1 MAKKKKVKKRGSY
14 KRRSGGGLKLKK
26 GTIYTVSAVSLV
38 FAAIACVVSYTRSGS
53 ALMQLNDSLV
63 SFFGFFSFL
72 IPIVCVLVAL
82 FILQMKNSLS
92 RPNISIGFIVFTI
105 SILGLFQS
113 GMVGH
118 DLFYYLSSIIGPILT
133 VLLFALGAFIGF
145 VVCMNL
151 SFTEIG
157 MYVCSSVKGA
167 GSGVG
172 KAAVPLLKTKDKF
185 ATDMQPMKIKG
196 IDDGPSDVKISEAK
210 LEVAAPAKSAAP
222 TMATPPMSKK
232 GVLPEEMILNKP
244 LEMGMWEYPPFSL
257 LTENKEKKRDTGDV
271 KRIAGT
277 IERTLQSFGI
287 KAQVAEI
294 NVGPSVTQ
302 YAIRIPEGTKL
313 TKITTLANDMAL
325 ATEAPGGQIR
335 IEAPIPGRNL
345 VGIEIPNTSLEFVGL
360 RAMLETKKMQE
371 TKSKL
376 AVPLGLNVS
385 GDPVVA
391 DISKM
396 PHVLIAGTTGSGKS
410 VMVNAFISSILFR
423 ASPSEVKFIMI
434 DPKRVELTGYNDI
447 PHLLSPV
454 IVEAD
459 QSVSA
464 LKWALKEMDK
474 RYTKFAEA
482 GVKNLDSYNELA
494 GFQAIPYIIIVMDE
508 LADLMALAPVEVED
522 SIARLAQMARATGI
536 HLVLAT
542 QRPSVD
548 VITGLIKANIPCRIA
563 FNVSSGID
571 SKVIIDSPGAEKLLG
586 KGDMLYVPPD
596 QARPTRIQGTFVS
609 DQDVKRLTNFIKS
622 KGIPVEYTQEVIQQ
636 AVNIKGRG
644 GITTVG
650 GDEGRDDLFE
660 QAVRMISQHDRAS
673 ASLIQ
678 RRLQVG
684 FNRAA
689 RLLEQLEEAG
699 VVGPADG
706 SKPRDVLVR
715 NADEFLSGPAT
726 EDINNQ

>member
-1 MAKKKKVKKRGSY
+1 MAKKKKVVKKRGSY
-14 KRRSGGGLKLKK
+14 KKRGKGLQLKK
-26 GTIYTVSAVSLV
+26 GTIYTISAIALV
-38 FAAIACVVSYTRSGS
+38 FLSIACAFSYTRSGS
-53 ALMQLNDSLV
+53 ALTSLNDKLV
-63 SFFGFFSFL
+63 SLFGFFSFL
-72 IPIVCVLVAL
+72 IPVLCVLLAL

-92 RPNISIGFIVFTI
+92 RPNISIGFIVFTV

-118 DLFYYLSSIIGPILT
+118 DLFFYINNFIGPILT
-133 VLLFALGAFIGF
+133 LLLFALGAFIGF

-157 MYVCSSVKGA
+157 MFIFSSVKGA
-167 GSGVG
+167 GTGVG
-172 KAAVPLLKTKDKF
+172 KGVVPLLKTKDKF

-196 IDDGPSDVKISEAK
+196 LENEEVKISNAK
-210 LEVAAPAKSAAP
+210 VEKVEMPARSAAP
-222 TMATPPMSKK
+222 MMPPPMPKK
-232 GVLPEEMILNKP
+232 GALPEEMILNKP

-257 LTENKEKKRDTGDV
+257 LAENKEKKRDTGDI
-271 KRIAGT
+271 KKIAAT
-277 IERTLQSFGI
+277 IEDTLQSFGV

-302 YAIRIPEGTKL
+302 YAIRIPLGTKL
-313 TKITTLANDMAL
+313 TRITTLSNDLAL
-325 ATEAPGGQIR
+325 NTEAPGGQIR

-345 VGIEIPNTSLEFVGL
+345 VGIEIPNKSLEFVSL
-360 RAMLETKKMQE
+360 RTMLESKKMQE

-385 GDPVVA
+385 GEPVVA

-494 GFQAIPYIIIVMDE
+494 GFQAIPYIVIVMDE

-571 SKVIIDSPGAEKLLG
+571 SKVIIDGPGAEKLLG

-596 QARPTRIQGTFVS
+596 QAKPARIQGTFVA

-622 KGIPVEYTQEVIQQ
+622 KGIPVEYTSEVIEQ

-644 GITTVG
+644 GMVTTAGG
-650 GDEGRDDLFE
+650 GDGGHDELFE

-673 ASLIQ
+673 ASLLQ
-678 RRLQVG
+678 RRLQIG

-715 NADEFLSGPAT
+715 NADEFLNGPAQPQ
-726 EDINNQ
+726 EL

>member
-1 MAKKKKVKKRGSY
+1 MPKKRKAKKRGSY
-14 KRRSGGGLKLKK
+14 KRRSGFKLKK
-26 GTIYTVSAVSLV
+26 GTIYTLSAVSLV
-38 FAAIACVVSYTRSGS
+38 FAAIACALSYTKSGS
-53 ALMQLNDSLV
+53 ALVSLNNFLID
-63 SFFGFFSFL
+63 FFGFFSFL
-72 IPIVCVLVAL
+72 IPIVFILVAL
-82 FILQMKNSLS
+82 YMLKMKNSLS

-118 DLFYYLSSIIGPILT
+118 DLNFYLSSLTGNQLLAILI
-133 VLLFALGAFIGF
+133 FALGAFIGF

-157 MYVCSSVKGA
+157 TYIFNVIKDI
-167 GSGVG
+167 GVG
-172 KAAVPLLKTKDKF
+172 AVKAFVPLLKTKDKF
-185 ATDMQPMKIKG
+185 ATEMQQMKIKG
-196 IDDGPSDVKISEAK
+196 LDDENEVKISEAK
-210 LEVAAPAKSAAP
+210 IETSPTPVKSAAP
-222 TMATPPMSKK
+222 QNPPPIKK
-232 GVLPEEMILNKP
+232 GDLPEEMILNKP

-257 LTENKEKKRDTGDV
+257 LTENKDKKKDQSDV
-271 KRIAGT
+271 KRIAGI
-277 IERTLQSFGI
+277 IENTLQSFGV
-287 KAQVAEI
+287 KAQVVEI

-302 YAIRIPEGTKL
+302 YAIKIPLGTKL
-313 TKITTLANDMAL
+313 SRITTLSNDLAL

-335 IEAPIPGRNL
+335 IEAPIPGRSL
-345 VGIEIPNTSLEFVGL
+345 VGIEIPNKSLEFVGL
-360 RAMLETKKMQE
+360 RRMLESKKMQE

-385 GDPVVA
+385 GEPVIA
-391 DISKM
+391 DIARM

-410 VMVNAFISSILFR
+410 VMVNAIIASILFR
-423 ASPSEVKFIMI
+423 SSPSEVKFIMI

-459 QSVSA
+459 KSVSA

-474 RYTKFAEA
+474 RYSKFAEV
-482 GVKNLDSYNELA
+482 GVKNIDGYNELS
-494 GFQAIPYIIIVMDE
+494 GFQAIPYIVIVMDE

-571 SKVIIDSPGAEKLLG
+571 SKVIIDGPGAEKLLG
-586 KGDMLYVPPD
+586 RGDMLYVPPD
-596 QARPTRIQGTFVS
+596 QAKPTRIQGTFVS

-622 KGIPVEYTQEVIQQ
+622 KGIPVEYTQEVTEQ
-636 AVNIKGRG
+636 AVNIRGRG
-644 GITTVG
+644 GSFDANSG
-650 GDEGRDDLFE
+650 GNERDELFE
-660 QAVRMISQHDRAS
+660 QAVKLISQYDKAS
-673 ASLIQ
+673 ASFIQ
-678 RRLQVG
+678 RKLRVG

-689 RLLEQLEEAG
+689 GLLDQLEEAG

-706 SKPRDVLVR
+706 SKAREVLIR
-715 NADEFLSGPAT
+715 NADEFLNGSPT
-726 EDINNQ
+726 EEQKII

>member
-1 MAKKKKVKKRGSY
+1 MAKKRKVKKRGSY
-14 KRRSGGGLKLKK
+14 KRRSHGLKLKK
-26 GTIYTVSAVSLV
+26 GTIYTLSAISLI
-38 FAAIACVVSYTRSGS
+38 FIGLASLISYTRSGS
-53 ALMQLNDSLV
+53 ALTSLNDILLE
-63 SFFGFFSFL
+63 FFGFFSFL
-72 IPIVCVLVAL
+72 IPILCILFAL
-82 FILQMKNSLS
+82 FILQMKIALS
-92 RPNISIGFIVFTI
+92 RANISIGFLVFTI

-113 GMVGH
+113 GMVGN
-118 DLFYYLSSIIGPILT
+118 DLYFYLNSVAGPILT
-133 VLLFALGAFIGF
+133 ILIFALGAFIGF

-157 MYVCSSVKGA
+157 MFLFSSLKGI
-167 GSGVG
+167 GVG
-172 KAAVPLLKTKDKF
+172 VGRGVTPLLKTKDKF
-185 ATDMQPMKIKG
+185 ATDMTQMKIKG
-196 IDDGPSDVKISEAK
+196 LDDDVKISEASVEK
-210 LEVAAPAKSAAP
+210 VAAPAKSAAP
-222 TMATPPMSKK
+222 PVLLKK
-232 GVLPEEMILNKP
+232 GALPEEMILNKP

-257 LTENKEKKRDTGDV
+257 LAENKERKRDTGDV
-271 KRIAGT
+271 KRIAAT
-277 IERTLQSFGI
+277 IESTLQSFGV

-302 YAIRIPEGTKL
+302 YAIRIPQGTKL
-313 TKITTLANDMAL
+313 SKITTLSNDLAL
-325 ATEAPGGQIR
+325 NTEAPGGQIR
-335 IEAPIPGRNL
+335 IEAPIPGRSL
-345 VGIEIPNTSLEFVGL
+345 VGIEIPNKSLEFVSL
-360 RAMLETKKMQE
+360 RTMLESKKMQE

-391 DISKM
+391 DITKM

-410 VMVNAFISSILFR
+410 VMVNAFIASILFR

-482 GVKNLDSYNELA
+482 GVKNIDSYNELA
-494 GFQAIPYIIIVMDE
+494 GFQAIPYIVIVMDE

-571 SKVIIDSPGAEKLLG
+571 SKVIIDGPGAEKLLG
-586 KGDMLYVPPD
+586 RGDMLFVPPD
-596 QARPTRIQGTFVS
+596 QAKPTRIQGTFVS
-609 DQDVKRLTNFIKS
+609 DQDVKRLVNFIKS
-622 KGIPVEYTQEVIQQ
+622 KGIPVEYTTEVVEQ

-644 GITTVG
+644 GILSAANGSDG
-650 GDEGRDDLFE
+650 GHDELFE

-673 ASLIQ
+673 ASLLQ
-678 RRLQVG
+678 RRLQIG

-715 NADEFLSGPAT
+715 NADEFLNGPT
-726 EDINNQ
+726 TSPETV

>member
-1 MAKKKKVKKRGSY
+1 MPKRKKRRSY
-14 KRRSGGGLKLKK
+14 KRRSKGLQLKK
-26 GTIYTVSAVSLV
+26 GTVYTLSAVGLV
-38 FAAIACVVSYTRSGS
+38 FAAIASAASYTRNGS
-53 ALMQLNDSLV
+53 ALIQINDYLIN
-63 SFFGFFSFL
+63 FFGFFSFL
-72 IPIVCVLVAL
+72 IPIICVLVAL

-118 DLFYYLSSIIGPILT
+118 DLFFYTNNIIGPILT
-133 VLLFALGAFIGF
+133 MILFALGIFIGF

-157 MYVCSSVKGA
+157 MFLFSSVKNAGA
-167 GSGVG
+167 GVG
-172 KAAVPLLKTKDKF
+172 KGVAPMLKTKDNF
-185 ATDMQPMKIKG
+185 ATDMAPMKIKG
-196 IDDGPSDVKISEAK
+196 LGDDDLKISEAK
-210 LEVAAPAKSAAP
+210 VEKVAAPAKSAAP
-222 TMATPPMSKK
+222 MAMPLKK
-232 GVLPEEMILNKP
+232 GILPEEMILNKP

-257 LTENKEKKRDTGDV
+257 LSENKEKKRDTGDV
-271 KRIAGT
+271 KRIAAT
-277 IERTLQSFGI
+277 IESTLQSFGV

-302 YAIRIPEGTKL
+302 YAIRIPLGTKL
-313 TKITTLANDMAL
+313 TRITTLANDLAL

-345 VGIEIPNTSLEFVGL
+345 VGIEIPNKSLEFVSL
-360 RAMLETKKMQE
+360 RTMLESKKMQE

-385 GDPVVA
+385 GEPIIA

-396 PHVLIAGTTGSGKS
+396 PHTLIAGTTGSGKS
-410 VMVNAFISSILFR
+410 VMVNAFIASILFR

-482 GVKNLDSYNELA
+482 GVKNIDSYNELA
-494 GFQAIPYIIIVMDE
+494 GFQAIPYIVIVMDE

-571 SKVIIDSPGAEKLLG
+571 SKVVIDSPGAEKLLG

-609 DQDVKRLTNFIKS
+609 DQDVKRLVNFIKS
-622 KGIPVEYTQEVIQQ
+622 KGIPVEYTSEVIEQ

-644 GITTVG
+644 GSLSTVNAG
-650 GDEGRDDLFE
+650 GDGRDELFE
-660 QAVRMISQHDRAS
+660 QTVRMISQHDRAS

-706 SKPRDVLVR
+706 SKPREVLVR
-715 NADEFLSGPAT
+715 NADEFLNGPQQ
-726 EDINNQ
+726 EEPSN

>member
-1 MAKKKKVKKRGSY
+1 MAKRKKAVKKRGSY
-14 KRRSGGGLKLKK
+14 KRRGGRGLKLRK
-26 GTIYTVSAVSLV
+26 GTIYTLSSIGLV
-38 FAAIACVVSYTRSGS
+38 AIAIASAFSYTRNGS
-53 ALMQLNDSLV
+53 ALTQLNDTLV
-63 SFFGFFSFL
+63 NLFGFFSFL
-72 IPIVCVLVAL
+72 IPIVCVLLAL

-92 RPNISIGFIVFTI
+92 KPNISIGFIVFTI

-118 DLFYYLSSIIGPILT
+118 DLFFYVSGVIGAILT
-133 VLLFALGAFIGF
+133 MVLFATGAFIGF

-157 MYVCSSVKGA
+157 MFVFSTVKGA
-167 GSGVG
+167 GAGVG
-172 KAAVPLLKTKDKF
+172 KATVPLLKTKDNF
-185 ATDMQPMKIKG
+185 ATDMTQMKIKG
-196 IDDGPSDVKISEAK
+196 IDDDVKISEAK
-210 LEVAAPAKSAAP
+210 VETASTPKSAAP
-222 TMATPPMSKK
+222 AMAAPPPKK

-271 KRIAGT
+271 KRIAAT
-277 IERTLQSFGI
+277 IESTLQSFGV

-302 YAIRIPEGTKL
+302 YAIRIPLGTKL
-313 TKITTLANDMAL
+313 TRITTLSNDLAL

-345 VGIEIPNTSLEFVGL
+345 VGIEIPNKSLEFVSL
-360 RAMLETKKMQE
+360 RTMLESKKMQE
-371 TKSKL
+371 AKSKL

-396 PHVLIAGTTGSGKS
+396 PHTLIAGTTGSGKS

-474 RYTKFAEA
+474 RYSKFAEA
-482 GVKNLDSYNELA
+482 GVKNLESYNELA
-494 GFQAIPYIIIVMDE
+494 GFQAIPYIVIVMDE

-571 SKVIIDSPGAEKLLG
+571 SKVIIDGPGAEKLLG
-586 KGDMLYVPPD
+586 KGDMLFVPPD
-596 QARPTRIQGTFVS
+596 SAKPTRIQGTFVS

-622 KGIPVEYTQEVIQQ
+622 KGIPVEYTQEVTQQ

-644 GITTVG
+644 GISTNG
-650 GDEGRDDLFE
+650 MGDEGRDELFDD
-660 QAVRMISQHDRAS
+660 AVRVITQHDRAS

-715 NADEFLSGPAT
+715 NADEFLNGPAAPEET
-726 EDINNQ
+726 

>member
-1 MAKKKKVKKRGSY
+1 MPRRKIKKRGSY
-14 KRRSGGGLKLKK
+14 KRRSKGLKLKK
-26 GTIYTVSAVSLV
+26 GTVYTLSAVSLV
-38 FAAIACVVSYTRSGS
+38 FLALASLASYTQSGV
-53 ALMQLNDSLV
+53 ALTTFNEYLID
-63 SFFGFFSFL
+63 FFGFFSFL
-72 IPIVCVLVAL
+72 IPINLILFAL
-82 FILQMKNSLS
+82 FISKIKSAISQ
-92 RPNISIGFIVFTI
+92 PNIAIGFFVFTL

-118 DLFYYLSSIIGPILT
+118 DLFFYTSSIMGSILT
-133 VLLFALGAFIGF
+133 ILAFALGAFVGF
-145 VVCMNL
+145 VVCLNL
-151 SFTEIG
+151 SFAEIG
-157 MYVCSSVKGA
+157 TFIFEQGKGA
-167 GSGVG
+167 ASGIG
-172 KAAVPLLKTKDKF
+172 KGVVPLLKTKDKF
-185 ATDMQPMKIKG
+185 ATGMQQVAIKG
-196 IDDGPSDVKISEAK
+196 LDDDVKISDGKVEK
-210 LEVAAPAKSAAP
+210 VATSAAQSA
-222 TMATPPMSKK
+222 ATLAPLKK
-232 GVLPEEMILNKP
+232 GMLPEEMILNKP
-244 LEMGMWEYPPFSL
+244 LEMGMWEYPPYSL
-257 LTENKEKKRDTGDV
+257 LNEVKEKKRDTGDV
-271 KRIAGT
+271 KRIAAT
-277 IERTLQSFGI
+277 IESTLQSFGV
-287 KAQVAEI
+287 KAQVSEI

-302 YAIRIPEGTKL
+302 YAIRIPLGTKL
-313 TKITTLANDMAL
+313 TKITTLANDLAL
-325 ATEAPGGQIR
+325 ATEAPTGQIR

-345 VGIEIPNTSLEFVGL
+345 VGIEIPNRALEMVSL
-360 RAMLETKKMQE
+360 RTMLESKAMQNV
-371 TKSKL
+371 KSKL

-385 GDPVVA
+385 GEPVVA

-410 VMVNAFISSILFR
+410 VMVNAIIASILFR

-454 IVEAD
+454 VVEAE

-464 LKWALKEMDK
+464 LKWALKEMDR
-474 RYTKFAEA
+474 RYSKFAEA
-482 GVKNLDSYNELA
+482 GVKNIDSYNELA

-536 HLVLAT
+536 HLLLAT

-571 SKVIIDSPGAEKLLG
+571 SKVIIDGPGAEKLLG
-586 KGDMLYVPPD
+586 RGDMLFVPPD
-596 QARPTRIQGTFVS
+596 QAKPTRIQGTFVS
-609 DQDVKRLTNFIKS
+609 DPDVKRLTNFIKS
-622 KGIPVEYTQEVIQQ
+622 KGIPVEYTSEVVEQ
-636 AVNIKGRG
+636 AVNIKGRSSSMPMTG
-644 GITTVG
+644 EG
-650 GDEGRDDLFE
+650 GRDELFD
-660 QAVRMISQHDRAS
+660 QAVKVVCQHDRAS

-715 NADEFLSGPAT
+715 DADSFLNGPPPAQ
-726 EDINNQ
+726 E

>member
-1 MAKKKKVKKRGSY
+1 MAKRKKRKPY
-14 KRRSGGGLKLKK
+14 KKRSGGGLKLKK
-26 GTIYTVSAVSLV
+26 GTIYTLSSISLI
-38 FAAIACVVSYTRSGS
+38 FISLACLLSYTRNGP
-53 ALMQLNDSLV
+53 LLEGLNDMLLSL
-63 SFFGFFSFL
+63 FGFFSFL
-72 IPIVCVLVAL
+72 VPINLVLLSL
-82 FILQMKNSLS
+82 FILQMKNALS
-92 RPNISIGFIVFTI
+92 KPNVSIGFMVFTL
-105 SILGLFQS
+105 SIAGLFQS

-118 DLFYYLSSIIGPILT
+118 DLFFYLGGVTGSILATI
-133 VLLFALGAFIGF
+133 VFAAGVFIGF
-145 VVCMNL
+145 VVFMNL

-157 MYVCSSVKGA
+157 MFVIDQIKGVSVT
-167 GSGVG
+167 
-172 KAAVPLLKTKDKF
+172 AAKSTVPLLKTKDSF
-185 ATDMQPMKIKG
+185 ANDMQPLKIKG
-196 IDDGPSDVKISEAK
+196 LAEDVKISEAK
-210 LEVAAPAKSAAP
+210 LENNSAPPKSAAP
-222 TMATPPMSKK
+222 VAKK
-232 GVLPEEMILNKP
+232 SALPEEMILNKQ

-271 KRIAGT
+271 KRIAAV
-277 IERTLQSFGI
+277 IEETLQSFGV
-287 KAQVAEI
+287 KAHVAEI

-302 YAIRIPEGTKL
+302 YAIRIPQGTKL
-313 TKITTLANDMAL
+313 TKITTLANDLAL

-335 IEAPIPGRNL
+335 IEAPIPGRSF
-345 VGIEIPNTSLEFVGL
+345 VGIEIPNKSLEFVGL
-360 RAMLETKKMQE
+360 RAMLESKGMDGV
-371 TKSKL
+371 KSKL
-376 AVPLGLNVS
+376 AIPLGLNVS
-385 GDPVVA
+385 GEPVVA
-391 DISKM
+391 DVAKM
-396 PHVLIAGTTGSGKS
+396 PHMLIAGTTGSGKS
-410 VMVNAFISSILFR
+410 VMVNAIIASILFR

-454 IVEAD
+454 IVEAE

-464 LKWALKEMDK
+464 LKWALKEMDR

-494 GFQAIPYIIIVMDE
+494 GFQAMPFIVIIMDE

-548 VITGLIKANIPCRIA
+548 VITGLIKANIPCRIS

-571 SKVIIDSPGAEKLLG
+571 SKVIIDGPGAEKLLG

-596 QARPTRIQGTFVS
+596 QARPTRIQGSFVS
-609 DQDVKRLTNFIKS
+609 DQDIKRLVNFIKS
-622 KGIPVEYTQEVIQQ
+622 KGIPVEYTQEVVEQ

-644 GITTVG
+644 GTLAVNSTGG
-650 GDEGRDDLFE
+650 GDGRDELFE
-660 QAVRMISQHDRAS
+660 QTVRMISQHDKAS

-715 NADEFLSGPAT
+715 NADEFLNGPGQ
-726 EDINNQ
+726 ENSLNS

>member
-1 MAKKKKVKKRGSY
+1 MPRRKKRKPY
-14 KRRSGGGLKLKK
+14 KKRSKGLKLKK
-26 GTIYTVSAVSLV
+26 GTIYTLSAICLV
-38 FAAIACVVSYTRSGS
+38 FLALASVLSYTKNGEP
-53 ALMQLNDSLV
+53 LTKLNDYLIN
-63 SFFGFFSFL
+63 FFGFFSFL
-72 IPIVCVLVAL
+72 IPITLVLVAL

-92 RPNISIGFIVFTI
+92 KPNISIGFIVFTL
-105 SILGLFQS
+105 SVLGLFQS

-118 DLFYYLSSIIGPILT
+118 DLFFYLSSVIGPMLT
-133 VLLFALGAFIGF
+133 IVVFSLGIFVGF

-157 MYVCSSVKGA
+157 MFLFSALKGA
-167 GSGVG
+167 GLGIGKGVL
-172 KAAVPLLKTKDKF
+172 PMLKTKDKF

-196 IDDGPSDVKISEAK
+196 LDDNIRISEAK
-210 LEVAAPAKSAAP
+210 VETVASPARSAAP
-222 TMATPPMSKK
+222 VAPLKK
-232 GVLPEEMILNKP
+232 GFLPEEMILNKP

-257 LTENKEKKRDTGDV
+257 LAENREKKRDTGDV
-271 KRIAGT
+271 KRIAAT
-277 IERTLQSFGI
+277 IENTLQSFGV
-287 KAQVAEI
+287 KASVAEI

-302 YAIRIPEGTKL
+302 YAIRIPLGTKL
-313 TKITTLANDMAL
+313 TRITTLSNDLAL

-345 VGIEIPNTSLEFVGL
+345 VGIEIPNRSLELVPL
-360 RAMLETKKMQE
+360 RTMLESKVME
-371 TKSKL
+371 NSKSKL

-385 GDPVVA
+385 GEPIVA

-396 PHVLIAGTTGSGKS
+396 PHILIAGTTGSGKS
-410 VMVNAFISSILFR
+410 VMVNAIIASILFR
-423 ASPSEVKFIMI
+423 SSPSEVKFIII
-434 DPKRVELTGYNDI
+434 DPKRVELTGYNGI

-474 RYTKFAEA
+474 RYSKFAEA
-482 GVKNLDSYNELA
+482 GVKNIDSYNELA
-494 GFQAIPYIIIVMDE
+494 GFQAIPYIVIIMDE

-536 HLVLAT
+536 HLILAT

-548 VITGLIKANIPCRIA
+548 VITGLIKANIPCRIS

-571 SKVIIDSPGAEKLLG
+571 SKVIIDGPGAEKLLG
-586 KGDMLYVPPD
+586 RGDMLYVPPD
-596 QARPTRIQGTFVS
+596 QAKPTRIQGTFVS
-609 DQDVKRLTNFIKS
+609 DQDVKRLVNFIKS
-622 KGIPVEYTQEVIQQ
+622 KGIPVEYTSEVTEQ
-636 AVNIKGRG
+636 AVHIKGRG
-644 GITTVG
+644 GSISINST
-650 GDEGRDDLFE
+650 GDERDELFE
-660 QAVRMISQHDRAS
+660 QAVRMICQHDRAS

-689 RLLEQLEEAG
+689 RLLEQLEDAG

-706 SKPRDVLVR
+706 SKAREVLVR
-715 NADEFLSGPAT
+715 DADTFLNGPASA
-726 EDINNQ
+726 DIENN

>member
-1 MAKKKKVKKRGSY
+1 MPKRKKRKAY
-14 KRRSGGGLKLKK
+14 KRRSKGLQLKK
-26 GTIYTVSAVSLV
+26 GTIYTLSAVGLV
-38 FAAIACVVSYTRSGS
+38 FAALASAASYTRNGS
-53 ALMQLNDSLV
+53 ALIQVNDYLIN
-63 SFFGFFSFL
+63 FFGFFSFL
-72 IPIVCVLVAL
+72 IPIICVLVAL

-118 DLFYYLSSIIGPILT
+118 DLFFYTNNIIGPILT
-133 VLLFALGAFIGF
+133 MILFALGAFIGF

-157 MYVCSSVKGA
+157 MFLFSSVKNA
-167 GSGVG
+167 GVGVG
-172 KAAVPLLKTKDKF
+172 KGVTPLLKTKDKF
-185 ATDMQPMKIKG
+185 ATDMAPMTIKG
-196 IDDGPSDVKISEAK
+196 LGDDDLKISEAK
-210 LEVAAPAKSAAP
+210 VEKVAAPAKSAAP
-222 TMATPPMSKK
+222 IPMPTKK

-257 LTENKEKKRDTGDV
+257 LAENKDKKRDTGDV

-277 IERTLQSFGI
+277 IERTLQSFGV

-313 TKITTLANDMAL
+313 TKITTLANDLAL

-335 IEAPIPGRNL
+335 IEAPIPGRSL
-345 VGIEIPNTSLEFVGL
+345 VGIEIPNKSLEFVSL
-360 RAMLETKKMQE
+360 RTMLESKKMQE
-371 TKSKL
+371 SKSKL

-385 GDPVVA
+385 GEVVVA
-391 DISKM
+391 DIAKM
-396 PHVLIAGTTGSGKS
+396 PHTLIAGTTGSGKS
-410 VMVNAFISSILFR
+410 VMVNAFIASILFR

-482 GVKNLDSYNELA
+482 GVKNIDSYNELA
-494 GFQAIPYIIIVMDE
+494 GFQAIPYIVIVMDE

-571 SKVIIDSPGAEKLLG
+571 SKVVIDSPGAEKLLG
-586 KGDMLYVPPD
+586 KGDMLFVPPD

-609 DQDVKRLTNFIKS
+609 DQDVKRLVNFIKS
-622 KGIPVEYTQEVIQQ
+622 KGIPVEYTSEVIEQ

-644 GITTVG
+644 GSLSTVNAG
-650 GDEGRDDLFE
+650 GDGRDELFE
-660 QAVRMISQHDRAS
+660 QTVRMISQHDRAS

-715 NADEFLSGPAT
+715 NADEFLNGPQQ
-726 EDINNQ
+726 EEVSS

>member
-1 MAKKKKVKKRGSY
+1 MPKKRKAKKRGSY
-14 KRRSGGGLKLKK
+14 KRRSGFKLKK
-26 GTIYTVSAVSLV
+26 GTVYTLSAVSLV
-38 FAAIACVVSYTRSGS
+38 FAAIACALSYTRSGS
-53 ALMQLNDSLV
+53 ALVSLNNFLID
-63 SFFGFFSFL
+63 FFGFFSFL
-72 IPIVCVLVAL
+72 IPVVFILVAL
-82 FILQMKNSLS
+82 YILQMKNSLS
-92 RPNISIGFIVFTI
+92 KPNISIGFIVFTI

-113 GMVGH
+113 GMIGH
-118 DLFYYLSSIIGPILT
+118 DLNFYLSSLTGQLLAILI
-133 VLLFALGAFIGF
+133 FALGAFIGF

-157 MYVCSSVKGA
+157 TYIFNVIKDIGVGA
-167 GSGVG
+167 G

-185 ATDMQPMKIKG
+185 ATDMQQMKIKG
-196 IDDGPSDVKISEAK
+196 LGDDSEVKISEAK
-210 LEVAAPAKSAAP
+210 IETGPTPVKSAAP
-222 TMATPPMSKK
+222 QNPPPVKK
-232 GVLPEEMILNKP
+232 GDLPEEMILNKP

-257 LTENKEKKRDTGDV
+257 LTENKDKKKDSGDV
-271 KRIAGT
+271 KRIAGI
-277 IERTLQSFGI
+277 IENTLQSFGV
-287 KAQVAEI
+287 KAQVVEI

-302 YAIRIPEGTKL
+302 YAIKIPLGTKL
-313 TKITTLANDMAL
+313 SRITTLSNDLAL

-335 IEAPIPGRNL
+335 IEAPIPGRSL
-345 VGIEIPNTSLEFVGL
+345 VGIEIPNKSLEFVGL
-360 RAMLETKKMQE
+360 RRMLESKKMQDA
-371 TKSKL
+371 KSKL

-385 GDPVVA
+385 GEPVVA
-391 DISKM
+391 DISRM

-410 VMVNAFISSILFR
+410 VMVNAIITSILFR
-423 ASPSEVKFIMI
+423 SSPSEVKFIMI

-459 QSVSA
+459 KSVSA

-474 RYTKFAEA
+474 RYSKFAEV
-482 GVKNLDSYNELA
+482 GVKNIDGYNELS

-571 SKVIIDSPGAEKLLG
+571 SKVIIDGPGAEKLLG
-586 KGDMLYVPPD
+586 RGDMLYVPPD
-596 QARPTRIQGTFVS
+596 QAKPTRIQGTFVS

-622 KGIPVEYTQEVIQQ
+622 KGIPVEYTQEVTEQ

-644 GITTVG
+644 GTLATDSG
-650 GDEGRDDLFE
+650 GDGRDELFE
-660 QAVRMISQHDRAS
+660 QTVRMISQHDKAS

-699 VVGPADG
+699 VVGLADG
-706 SKPRDVLVR
+706 SKPREVLVR
-715 NADEFLSGPAT
+715 NADEFLNGPAT
-726 EDINNQ
+726 EEQNT

>member
-1 MAKKKKVKKRGSY
+1 MPKKKKLKKRGSY
-14 KRRSGGGLKLKK
+14 KKRSKGLKLKK
-26 GTIYTVSAVSLV
+26 GTVYTLSSLGLI
-38 FAAIACVVSYTRSGS
+38 FAAVACLISYTRNGT
-53 ALMQLNDSLV
+53 ALIQINDFLNQ
-63 SFFGFFSFL
+63 FFGFFSFFVPVIL
-72 IPIVCVLVAL
+72 VLLAL
-82 FILQMKNSLS
+82 FILQMKNAFSK
-92 RPNISIGFIVFTI
+92 PNISAGFIVFSL
-105 SILGLFQS
+105 SIMGLFQS

-118 DLFYYLSSIIGPILT
+118 DLFFYVSNIIGSILS
-133 VLLFALGAFIGF
+133 VMLFALGAFIGA
-145 VVCMNL
+145 VVCLNL

-157 MYVCSSVKGA
+157 AFIINTVKGA
-167 GSGVG
+167 GIGVG
-172 KAAVPLLKTKDKF
+172 KGVVPLLKTKDSF
-185 ATDMQPMKIKG
+185 ATDMQPLKIKG
-196 IDDGPSDVKISEAK
+196 LASDDNEEVKISEAK
-210 LEVAAPAKSAAP
+210 VETSAAPVKSAAP
-222 TMATPPMSKK
+222 AMPPPKK
-232 GVLPEEMILNKP
+232 GTLPEEMILNKP
-244 LEMGMWEYPPFSL
+244 LDMGIWEYPPFSL

-277 IERTLQSFGI
+277 IERTLQSFGV

-313 TKITTLANDMAL
+313 TKITTLSNDLAL

-345 VGIEIPNTSLEFVGL
+345 VGIEIPNKSLEFVSL
-360 RAMLETKKMQE
+360 RTMLESKKMQE

-385 GDPVVA
+385 GEPVVA
-391 DISKM
+391 DIARM
-396 PHVLIAGTTGSGKS
+396 PHTLIAGTTGSGKS
-410 VMVNAFISSILFR
+410 VMVNAFIASILFR
-423 ASPSEVKFIMI
+423 SSPSEVKFIMI
-434 DPKRVELTGYNDI
+434 DPKRVELTGYNGI

-459 QSVSA
+459 QSVSS

-482 GVKNLDSYNELA
+482 GVKNIDSYNELA
-494 GFQAIPYIIIVMDE
+494 GFQAIPYIVIVMDE

-522 SIARLAQMARATGI
+522 CIARLAQMARATGI

-571 SKVIIDSPGAEKLLG
+571 SKVIIDGPGAEKLLG
-586 KGDMLYVPPD
+586 KGDMLFVPPD
-596 QARPTRIQGTFVS
+596 QAKPARIQGTFVS
-609 DQDVKRLTNFIKS
+609 DQDVKRLVNFIKA
-622 KGIPVEYTQEVIQQ
+622 KGIPVEYTSEVIEQ

-644 GITTVG
+644 GVMAAGSSDG
-650 GDEGRDDLFE
+650 GHDELFE
-660 QAVRMISQHDRAS
+660 QAVRMITQHDKAS
-673 ASLIQ
+673 ASLLQ
-678 RRLQVG
+678 RRLQIG

-706 SKPRDVLVR
+706 SKPREVLVR
-715 NADEFLSGPAT
+715 NADEFLNGSAQNT
-726 EDINNQ
+726 ENV

>member
-1 MAKKKKVKKRGSY
+1 MPKKRKVKKRGSY
-14 KRRSGGGLKLKK
+14 KRRSPGLKLKK
-26 GTIYTVSAVSLV
+26 GTVYTLSAIGLV
-38 FAAIACVVSYTRSGS
+38 FFALASFVSYTRNGS
-53 ALMQLNDSLV
+53 ALTSLNDYLV
-63 SFFGFFSFL
+63 NFFGFFSFL
-72 IPIVCVLVAL
+72 IPVVCILVAL

-92 RPNISIGFIVFTI
+92 KPNISIGFIVFTI

-118 DLFYYLSSIIGPILT
+118 DLFYYISNLIGPILS

-157 MYVCSSVKGA
+157 SFIFESVKGA

-172 KAAVPLLKTKDKF
+172 KGVTPLLKTKDKF
-185 ATDMQPMKIKG
+185 ATDMQPMTIKG
-196 IDDGPSDVKISEAK
+196 IGDDVKINTVNVSDAK
-210 LEVAAPAKSAAP
+210 DSSMPPAKSAAP
-222 TMATPPMSKK
+222 AVAQLPAKK
-232 GVLPEEMILNKP
+232 GILPEEMILNKP

-257 LTENKEKKRDTGDV
+257 LTENKDKKRDTGDV
-271 KRIAGT
+271 KRIAAT
-277 IERTLQSFGI
+277 IESTLQSFGV

-302 YAIRIPEGTKL
+302 YAIRIPLGTKL
-313 TKITTLANDMAL
+313 SRITTLANDLAL

-335 IEAPIPGRNL
+335 IEAPIPGRSL
-345 VGIEIPNTSLEFVGL
+345 VGIEIPNKSLELVPL
-360 RAMLETKKMQE
+360 RTMLESKKMQE

-385 GDPVVA
+385 GEPVVA
-391 DISKM
+391 DIAKM

-410 VMVNAFISSILFR
+410 VMVNAFISSFLFR
-423 ASPSEVKFIMI
+423 ASPSEVKLIMI
-434 DPKRVELTGYNDI
+434 DPKRVELTGYNEI

-454 IVEAD
+454 VVEPEQA
-459 QSVSA
+459 VSA
-464 LKWALKEMDK
+464 LKWALKEMDR

-482 GVKNLDSYNELA
+482 GVKNIDSYNELA
-494 GFQAIPYIIIVMDE
+494 GFQAIPYIVIVMDE

-571 SKVIIDSPGAEKLLG
+571 SKVIIDGPGAEKLLG
-586 KGDMLYVPPD
+586 RGDMLFVPPD
-596 QARPTRIQGTFVS
+596 QAKPARIQGTFVS
-609 DQDVKRLTNFIKS
+609 DQDVKRLVNFIKS
-622 KGIPVEYTQEVIQQ
+622 KGIPVEYTQEVIEQ

-644 GITTVG
+644 GINVSGTG
-650 GDEGRDDLFE
+650 GDEHDELFE

-715 NADEFLSGPAT
+715 NADEFLNGPAQT
-726 EDINNQ
+726 QE

>member
-1 MAKKKKVKKRGSY
+1 MAKKKKLKKRGSY
-14 KRRSGGGLKLKK
+14 KRKGKGFQLKK
-26 GTIYTVSAVSLV
+26 GTVYTLSAITLI
-38 FAAIACVVSYTRSGS
+38 FTAIASAVSYTRNGS
-53 ALMQLNDSLV
+53 ALIQLNDFLGN
-63 SFFGFFSFL
+63 FFGFFAFL
-72 IPIVCVLVAL
+72 IPVVLVLVGL
-82 FILQMKNSLS
+82 FVLQMKNSLS
-92 RPNISIGFIVFTI
+92 KPNISVGFIVFTI

-118 DLFYYLSSIIGPILT
+118 DLFFYISNIIGSILT
-133 VLLFALGAFIGF
+133 IILFALGAFIGF

-157 MYVCSSVKGA
+157 AFIFSSVKGA

-172 KAAVPLLKTKDKF
+172 KGVVPLLKTKDSF

-196 IDDGPSDVKISEAK
+196 LDDTVKISESKVEK
-210 LEVAAPAKSAAP
+210 LDVPAKSAASV
-222 TMATPPMSKK
+222 MTPPLPQKK

-257 LTENKEKKRDTGDV
+257 LTENKEKKRDSGDV
-271 KRIAGT
+271 KRVAAT
-277 IERTLQSFGI
+277 IENALQSFGV
-287 KAQVAEI
+287 KANVAEI

-302 YAIRIPEGTKL
+302 YAIRIPQGTKL
-313 TKITTLANDMAL
+313 TKITTLANDLAL

-335 IEAPIPGRNL
+335 IEAPIPGRSL
-345 VGIEIPNTSLEFVGL
+345 VGIEIPNHSADLVSL
-360 RAMLETKKMQE
+360 RSMLESKKMQE

-385 GDPVVA
+385 GDPIVA
-391 DISKM
+391 DIAKM
-396 PHVLIAGTTGSGKS
+396 PHCLIAGTTGSGKS
-410 VMVNAFISSILFR
+410 VMVNAFIASILFR

-482 GVKNLDSYNELA
+482 GVKNLEGYNELA
-494 GFQAIPYIIIVMDE
+494 GFQAIPYIVIIMDE

-522 SIARLAQMARATGI
+522 CIARLAQMARATGI

-548 VITGLIKANIPCRIA
+548 VITGLIKANVPCRIA

-571 SKVIIDSPGAEKLLG
+571 SKVIIDTPGAEKLLG
-586 KGDMLYVPPD
+586 KGDMLFVPPD
-596 QARPTRIQGTFVS
+596 QAKPARIQGTFVN
-609 DQDVKRLTNFIKS
+609 DHDVKRLVNFIKS
-622 KGIPVEYTQEVIQQ
+622 KGIPVEYTTEVIEQ

-644 GITTVG
+644 GSVSTVNAG
-650 GDEGRDDLFE
+650 GDGRDDLFE
-660 QAVRMISQHDRAS
+660 QTVRMISQHDRAS

-715 NADEFLSGPAT
+715 NADEFLNGAASA
-726 EDINNQ
+726 DIENS

>member
-1 MAKKKKVKKRGSY
+1 MAKRRKAKKRGSY
-14 KRRSGGGLKLKK
+14 KRRSGPLKLKK
-26 GTIYTVSAVSLV
+26 GTVYTLSALGLV
-38 FAAIACVVSYTRSGS
+38 FIAIASVASYTRSGS
-53 ALMQLNDSLV
+53 ALIELNDTLTNL
-63 SFFGFFSFL
+63 FGFFSFL

-82 FILQMKNSLS
+82 FILQMKNALS
-92 RPNISIGFIVFTI
+92 RPNISIGFIVFTV

-118 DLFYYLSSIIGPILT
+118 DLFFYLSSVIGSILS

-157 MYVCSSVKGA
+157 MFLFNSVKSA

-172 KAAVPLLKTKDKF
+172 KATVPLLKTKDSF
-185 ATDMQPMKIKG
+185 ASDMTPVKIKG
-196 IDDGPSDVKISEAK
+196 IGDEVKISEAK
-210 LEVAAPAKSAAP
+210 IDTAPVAKSAAP
-222 TMATPPMSKK
+222 AMMPTPKK

-257 LTENKEKKRDTGDV
+257 LTENKEKKRDSGDV
-271 KRIAGT
+271 KRIAAI
-277 IERTLQSFGI
+277 IESTLQSFGV

-302 YAIRIPEGTKL
+302 YAMRIPLGTKL
-313 TKITTLANDMAL
+313 TRITTLSNDLAL

-345 VGIEIPNTSLEFVGL
+345 VGIEIPNKSLEFVSL
-360 RAMLETKKMQE
+360 RTMLESKRMQE
-371 TKSKL
+371 SKSKL

-385 GDPVVA
+385 GDPVVV

-396 PHVLIAGTTGSGKS
+396 PHTLIAGTTGSGKS

-482 GVKNLDSYNELA
+482 GVKNIDSYNELA
-494 GFQAIPYIIIVMDE
+494 GFQAIPYIVIVMDE

-571 SKVIIDSPGAEKLLG
+571 SKVIIDGPGAEKLLG
-586 KGDMLYVPPD
+586 KGDMLFVPPD
-596 QARPTRIQGTFVS
+596 SAKPTRIQGTFVS

-622 KGIPVEYTQEVIQQ
+622 KGIPVEYTQEVVQQ
-636 AVNIKGRG
+636 SVNIKGRG
-644 GITTVG
+644 GIHATGEG
-650 GDEGRDDLFE
+650 GEGRDELFE
-660 QAVRMISQHDRAS
+660 QAVRLISQHDRAS

-715 NADEFLSGPAT
+715 NADEFLNGPS
-726 EDINNQ
+726 EENSQ